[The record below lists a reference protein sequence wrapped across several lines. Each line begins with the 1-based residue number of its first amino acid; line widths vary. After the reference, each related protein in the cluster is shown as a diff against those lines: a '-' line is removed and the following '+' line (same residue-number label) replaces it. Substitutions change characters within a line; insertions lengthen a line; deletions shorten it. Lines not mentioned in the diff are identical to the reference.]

1 MLERKFIN
9 GLVEQALRAEISRY
23 VVAAVIPNEQLEVLL
38 LERPNG
44 IYELPSGEVKSRES
58 RRCFI

>member
-38 LERPNG
+38 LEKPNG
-44 IYELPSGEVKSRES
+44 IYELPTAK
-58 RRCFI
+58 